1 MSSHSINA
9 KNRFLRAL
17 KHNYSDE
24 KTKRCR
30 RVLNDSLEL
39 DRAVYFKSMN
49 DFDLKVTY
57 KFLRSINGKAKI
69 PKKMSCKNISLC
81 SDFAIREAFNE
92 FFECF

>member
-1 MSSHSINA
+1 MSSQSINA
-9 KNRFLRAL
+9 KNRFQTAL

-39 DRAVYFKSMN
+39 DRAAYFRSMK

-57 KFLRSINGKAKI
+57 KILRSINGKSKI
-69 PKKMSCKNISLC
+69 PKKMSCKNISLY

-92 FFECF
+92 FFEYF